1 MNKKLDHLETSVRQL
16 KRDSKI
22 LKDQNEHPTKQV
34 NELKSTVSKLESQN
48 KEQEMKTKRLE
59 AQSRRENLRFMGLI
73 ILEDLKVL
81 KRSPD
86 LLINVKIGYGQLRL
100 IIQTYF
106 VLPYMGMVAIL
117 VKYHIYIY

>member
-1 MNKKLDHLETSVRQL
+1 MFTMDLPKFIVSNKKE
-16 KRDSKI
+16 
-22 LKDQNEHPTKQV
+22 
-34 NELKSTVSKLESQN
+34 
-48 KEQEMKTKRLE
+48 
-59 AQSRRENLRFMGLI
+59 
-73 ILEDLKVL
+73 LEDLKVL

-86 LLINVKIGYGQLRL
+86 LLNNVKIGHGYLRL

>member
-1 MNKKLDHLETSVRQL
+1 MHKIIFFPVKKKL
-16 KRDSKI
+16 
-22 LKDQNEHPTKQV
+22 
-34 NELKSTVSKLESQN
+34 
-48 KEQEMKTKRLE
+48 
-59 AQSRRENLRFMGLI
+59 
-73 ILEDLKVL
+73 EDL

-86 LLINVKIGYGQLRL
+86 LLNNVKIGHGHLRL

>member
-1 MNKKLDHLETSVRQL
+1 MLRLTRV
-16 KRDSKI
+16 
-22 LKDQNEHPTKQV
+22 
-34 NELKSTVSKLESQN
+34 STVCLQYVLLKFEYRKL
-48 KEQEMKTKRLE
+48 
-59 AQSRRENLRFMGLI
+59 A
-73 ILEDLKVL
+73 DLKVL

-86 LLINVKIGYGQLRL
+86 LLNNVKIGHGQLRL